1 MNIFL
6 KIKPIHSNKR
16 NIKPRPVLLFSILK
30 KNPWK
35 SRPRHRREETFF
47 YLKKNHNYKTA
58 FSLTKCR
65 VTVDDLNPSG
75 KKKINRNKKTTAHED
90 VMKKMGKLCF
100 TRKEQEKKRE
110 GKKKQKKPSVA
121 YVRISKPTDARVTR
135 TVIGRERKRARLQM
149 VSVALQS
156 RDLNALVT
164 KSKLIGGFVFIRR
177 RHWGLTV
184 FTAESQ
190 RKERSTHSPSL
201 PAEYFWSIFLII
213 LSIFSSNFE
222 YLF

>member
-1 MNIFL
+1 MISTL
-6 KIKPIHSNKR
+6 Q
-16 NIKPRPVLLFSILK
+16 VK
-30 KNPWK
+30 KNQQK
-35 SRPRHRREETFF
+35 QKDNSARGRDEENGKIVFHTERTRKKTRR
-47 YLKKNHNYKTA
+47 KKN
-58 FSLTKCR
+58 
-65 VTVDDLNPSG
+65 
-75 KKKINRNKKTTAHED
+75 
-90 VMKKMGKLCF
+90 
-100 TRKEQEKKRE
+100 
-110 GKKKQKKPSVA
+110 QKKPSVA